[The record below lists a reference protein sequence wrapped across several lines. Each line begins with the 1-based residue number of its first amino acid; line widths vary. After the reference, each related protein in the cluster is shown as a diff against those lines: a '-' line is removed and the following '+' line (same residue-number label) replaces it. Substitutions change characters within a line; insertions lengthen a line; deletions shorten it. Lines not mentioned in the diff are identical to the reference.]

1 MARLQGR
8 SGSMTCCGFFVPSGR
23 ELRGRRPFVPLASL
37 RRAGKRGPFNAMR
50 TIIVLLL
57 IAAGAASAQDKTDDA
72 KKRMVFPAVKARPTS
87 SASLDQPAMA
97 LTPTAP
103 TPTPPPLA
111 PGPVKAPDPINVV
124 ESFFFALKGG
134 QVDAAYD
141 ELVSGTI
148 IADRKEDVTSLK
160 TRTKQAL
167 DSYGPVSGF
176 EPVETIEIGTCLRRH
191 TCISLNQDLP
201 LRWKFYFYRN
211 ASGWRLVD
219 LRVDDGLAEL
229 FDDVARN
236 RKK

>member
-1 MARLQGR
+1 MR
-8 SGSMTCCGFFVPSGR
+8 SV
-23 ELRGRRPFVPLASL
+23 V
-37 RRAGKRGPFNAMR
+37 KRGPFISMR
-50 TIIVLLL
+50 PIFILLL
-57 IAAGAASAQDKTDDA
+57 FAAAAASAQEKADDT
-72 KKRMVFPAVKARPTS
+72 KKRMVFPVGSARSTP
-87 SASLDQPAMA
+87 SATPAQQAMTLNPAAPVAPSQSLAQ
-97 LTPTAP
+97 
-103 TPTPPPLA
+103 
-111 PGPVKAPDPINVV
+111 GPVKAPDPIDVV
-124 ESFFFALKGG
+124 EAFFFALRSG

-141 ELVSGTI
+141 ELVKGTI
-148 IADRKEDVTSLK
+148 ISDRKEDVIGLK

-176 EPVETIEIGTCLRRH
+176 EPVEMIEIGTCLRRH

>member
-1 MARLQGR
+1 M
-8 SGSMTCCGFFVPSGR
+8 
-23 ELRGRRPFVPLASL
+23 
-37 RRAGKRGPFNAMR
+37 GKRGPFTHMR
-50 TIIVLLL
+50 PIFILLL
-57 IAAGAASAQDKTDDA
+57 FAAAATAQEKAEETKGDT
-72 KKRMVFPAVKARPTS
+72 KKRMAFPVGQSRSTPAP
-87 SASLDQPAMA
+87 SATPGQPA
-97 LTPTAP
+97 LTLAP
-103 TPTPPPLA
+103 GAQAGPNQSLA
-111 PGPVKAPDPINVV
+111 PGPVKAPDPIDVV
-124 ESFFFALKGG
+124 ETFFFALRSG
-134 QVDAAYD
+134 QVDSAYD
-141 ELVSGTI
+141 ELVKGTI
-148 IADRKEDVTSLK
+148 ISDRKEDVIGLK

>member
-1 MARLQGR
+1 MR
-8 SGSMTCCGFFVPSGR
+8 M
-23 ELRGRRPFVPLASL
+23 RP
-37 RRAGKRGPFNAMR
+37 
-50 TIIVLLL
+50 IIILLL
-57 IAAGAASAQDKTDDA
+57 LAAGTLTAQEKNEDT
-72 KKRMVFPAVKARPTS
+72 KKRMTFPVGTARPTP
-87 SASLDQPAMA
+87 ASQPAMSLVPA
-97 LTPTAP
+97 ATPQ
-103 TPTPPPLA
+103 PLA
-111 PGPVKAPDPINVV
+111 TGPVKPPDPFDVV
-124 ESFFFALKGG
+124 VAFFDALKGG

-141 ELVSGTI
+141 ELVKNTI
-148 IADRKEDVTSLK
+148 IADRKEDVAALK
-160 TRTKQAL
+160 AKTKQAL

-236 RKK
+236 RNK

>member
-1 MARLQGR
+1 M
-8 SGSMTCCGFFVPSGR
+8 
-23 ELRGRRPFVPLASL
+23 RPIF
-37 RRAGKRGPFNAMR
+37 
-50 TIIVLLL
+50 ILLL
-57 IAAGAASAQDKTDDA
+57 FAAAATAQEKAEETKSDT
-72 KKRMVFPAVKARPTS
+72 KKRMAFPVGPSRATPAP
-87 SASLDQPAMA
+87 SATPAQPA
-97 LTPTAP
+97 LTLAP
-103 TPTPPPLA
+103 GAPAGPNQSLA
-111 PGPVKAPDPINVV
+111 PGPVKAPDPIDVV
-124 ESFFFALKGG
+124 EKFFFALRSG
-134 QVDAAYD
+134 QVDLAYD
-141 ELVSGTI
+141 ELVKGTI
-148 IADRKEDVTSLK
+148 ISDRKEDVIGLK